1 MINYNV
7 MKIDIHAKNIEVSDT
22 LNEMIKKK
30 VSKLSNLYNQII
42 NTAVYLHEEGH
53 NIKEVQ
59 LKLNIK
65 NQTLVC
71 KERDETFESALD
83 MSVDAMKKQI
93 LKYKEK

>member
-1 MINYNV
+1 MMIKYKCN
-7 MKIDIHAKNIEVSDT
+7 EVSDS

-30 VSKLSNLYNQII
+30 VNKLSNLYNQII
-42 NTAVYLHEEGH
+42 DTSVYLHEEGQ

-59 LKLNIK
+59 LKVNIK

-71 KERDETFESALD
+71 KERHDTFESALD

-93 LKYKEK
+93 IKHKEK

>member
-1 MINYNV
+1 

-22 LNEMIKKK
+22 LNDMIKKK
-30 VSKLSNLYNQII
+30 LSKLSMLNNQII
-42 NTAVYLHEEGH
+42 DTAVYLHEEGH
-53 NIKEVQ
+53 NVKEVQ
-59 LKLNIK
+59 LKVNIK

-71 KERDETFESALD
+71 KERHDNFESALD